1 MNLEFVRQREVRKR
15 KISIISLICEE
26 KWYRKTYLQHRES
39 DVENKFMVTKQGR
52 EEWEER
58 RD

>member
-1 MNLEFVRQREVRKR
+1 MESRKMVHKNLFTTQ
-15 KISIISLICEE
+15 
-26 KWYRKTYLQHRES
+26 RES

-52 EEWEER
+52 EEWEEV